1 MDSSRALASPDTD
14 GRRYLLGVLLILV
27 GFGGHLLAAR
37 AIGGS
42 EHAYSEHTKG
52 FFILT
57 AASAVILWGMSLRWW
72 RGRTDLTVLGVGAVQ
87 LLLGVLVYVLAVT
100 GIAI

>member
-14 GRRYLLGVLLILV
+14 GRRYLLGVLLILL
-27 GFGGHLLAAR
+27 GFGGHLLAAG

-42 EHAYSEHTKG
+42 AHAYAEHTKG
-52 FFILT
+52 FFLLT

-87 LLLGVLVYVLAVT
+87 LLLGVLVYALAVT

>member
-1 MDSSRALASPDTD
+1 MDSSRALASSDTD

-37 AIGGS
+37 PIDGS
-42 EHAYSEHTKG
+42 DQAYAEHTKG